1 MKFYKITFIFFLLIF
16 SKISFGYSK
25 GLIISGNER
34 LSIDDIQTITKID
47 IFSESLNSES
57 INIII
62 KDLYKSE
69 LIESVSFTESDKI
82 YNINIFETKIIND
95 IYFNGNLRIKDNLLK
110 SSLSIQKDSIF
121 KKSFLKNDIKNLKQI
136 YSSKGFNNV
145 LINVTTEFFSQNKI
159 NVIFQVTEQ
168 NITKLNRLIFKGN
181 NSFSY
186 KQLSSRVNVKPKGIL
201 SFISSANN
209 FDESLLNFDKNK
221 LISFYRKKGFFN
233 VNIEYSITQDKE
245 NVNLVYYINE
255 GNRIKIS
262 NLLTNDDPL
271 FKQLNV
277 DNLSN
282 KFLKEISKN
291 NNFYDQD
298 LIDKLIND
306 LNNLSI
312 SQGFFN
318 QAIDYQLINN
328 SDDDFFLS
336 LTSIPEQNKI
346 LRFVEFSGNNLT
358 KKKTL
363 ISKLDIE
370 PGDYIFDSD
379 LDIAKEKIERLKY
392 VNSVNINSIQE
403 DENIDLNFDIDENTK
418 SGNFLIAGS
427 VSGDTGIGFT
437 TGLSDFNFL
446 GTGNELDA
454 NININEENTFFNLNL
469 TTYPIFNSKIRNVY
483 SIFNEERDLTN
494 SFGFKSREKGLGY
507 NILFDYN
514 DDISINSG
522 FVFKSINGHSASNSE
537 LSSITDNIG
546 NFNDIIFSLSVNY
559 NTLNDFL
566 FPTKG
571 YLNSFTLNYAP
582 EGLSDNSRYEI
593 YTKNKNYFNIDDS
606 TKNYFFLFNDYS
618 KLNSLDSSNLKT
630 VNALSLGGLN
640 FKGFDYRGVGPFDSN
655 IYLGGN
661 QSFTSTIGYGGS
673 FIFDESDN
681 VMFKFFYTTGSLW
694 DSDYQKN
701 EFELR
706 SSLGIS
712 LDFITPIAP
721 ISLTYALPIQKN
733 SSDKIKNFNF
743 TIGASF

>member
-1 MKFYKITFIFFLLIF
+1 MKFHNIVFIFFIVFFYKISL
-16 SKISFGYSK
+16 GYTKS
-25 GLIISGNER
+25 LIISGYER
-34 LSIDDIQTITKID
+34 LSLDDIQTITTLD

-57 INIII
+57 INVII

-69 LIESVSFTESDKI
+69 LIESISFTESDKI
-82 YNINIFETKIIND
+82 YNINILETKIIND
-95 IYFNGNLRIKDNLLK
+95 IYFNGNVRIKDDLLK
-110 SSLSIQKDSIF
+110 ASLSIQKDSIF
-121 KKSFLKNDIKNLKQI
+121 KKSFLINDVKNLKQI
-136 YSSKGFNNV
+136 YASKGFNNV
-145 LINVTTEFFSQNKI
+145 LINVTTEFFSKNKI
-159 NVIFQVTEQ
+159 NVIFQITEQ

-181 NSFSY
+181 NAFSY
-186 KQLSSRVNVKPKGIL
+186 KQLSSRVNVKPKGII

-209 FDESLLNFDKNK
+209 FDEGLLNFDKNK
-221 LISFYRKKGFFN
+221 LISFYKKKGFFN

-255 GNRIKIS
+255 GNRIRIT
-262 NLLTNDDPL
+262 NLLTNNDIL
-271 FKQLNV
+271 FKQLNI
-277 DNLSN
+277 DYLRNA
-282 KFLKEISKN
+282 FLKEISKN

-318 QAIDYQLINN
+318 QVIDYQLINN
-328 SDDDFFLS
+328 SDGDYLLS
-336 LTSIPEQNKI
+336 LISRSEQNKI
-346 LRFVEFSGNNLT
+346 LRFVEFSGNKLT

-379 LDIAKEKIERLKY
+379 LDVAKEKIERLKY
-392 VNSVNINSIQE
+392 VNSVNINSMR
-403 DENIDLNFDIDENTK
+403 DEEYIDLEFNIDENTK

-427 VSGDTGIGFT
+427 VSGDTGIGFN

-446 GTGNELDA
+446 GTGNELDF
-454 NININEENTFFNLNL
+454 NININEENTFYNLNL
-469 TTYPIFNSKIRNVY
+469 TTYPIFNSKIRNIY
-483 SIFNEERDLTN
+483 SIFNQEKDLTN
-494 SFGFKSREKGLGY
+494 SFGFKSRETGLGY

-514 DDISINSG
+514 DNISINSG
-522 FVFKSINGHSASNSE
+522 FIFKTINGHSASNTD

-546 NFNDIIFSLSVNY
+546 NFDDISFSLGVNY

-571 YLNSFTLNYAP
+571 YLNSFSLNYAP
-582 EGLSDNSRYEI
+582 EGLSDSSRYEI
-593 YTKNKNYFNIDDS
+593 YIKNNNYFDITDS
-606 TKNYFFLFNDYS
+606 TKDYFFLLNNYS
-618 KLNSLDSSNLKT
+618 KSDSLDSSNLKT
-630 VNALSLGGLN
+630 INALSLGGLN
-640 FKGFDYRGVGPFDSN
+640 FKGFDYRGIGPFDSN

-694 DSDYQKN
+694 DSDYKKN

-721 ISLTYALPIQKN
+721 ISLTYAVPIQKN

-743 TIGASF
+743 SIGTSF